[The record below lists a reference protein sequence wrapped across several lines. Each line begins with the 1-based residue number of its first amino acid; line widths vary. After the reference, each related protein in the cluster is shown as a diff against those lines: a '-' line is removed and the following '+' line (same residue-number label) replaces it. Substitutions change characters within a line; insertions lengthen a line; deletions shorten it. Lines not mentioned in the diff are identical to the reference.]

1 MPLVVFHHH
10 RTFIFCLQTEA
21 HYSPVKHTS
30 CRKSIAEV
38 NMGVK
43 AWTSLSVSVT
53 AGVAILLVAVNLGY
67 VQDPLLPPVVTAE
80 ESCSSFMRPYMED
93 GIPDTYGRIKPF
105 ADDFFGTAGDEL
117 LKEMNTQNI
126 ESYLKYLTSQGHMA
140 GTKQDLEQAEHLRKL
155 WLEQGLD
162 QVFLQPY
169 HVQLSHPDIAKPN
182 KVYLMDENG
191 EVKFT
196 STIFEEPLDGVAY
209 DDSIPPAFLAFAPAG
224 TVVTDELVFVNYGRY
239 EDFVAVEEMGI
250 KIKGRVV
257 IAKFGSIFRGDKVQ
271 NAERFN
277 ASGIIL
283 YTDPSDY
290 HPESDSGGLAYPHSF
305 WLPGSG
311 IQRGSIVV
319 HDGDPT
325 TPGYPALEGAY
336 RLPKDKT
343 DSPRIPAHTLSYN
356 DARKLLVNMGGPEVR
371 EDWKGRLNI
380 TYRMGPKLARK
391 GWTLKLEVN
400 NKKHIV
406 PTYNVIGVIQGSE
419 EPDRYVILGN
429 HRDAWTFGSCDP
441 SSATAVQMELTR
453 ALGQLVKQGWRPRR
467 SIVFGSWGAGEYG
480 FFGPWEWVEEY
491 LKVFQMRAVAHLN
504 VDLAIIYTYNIQIS
518 ATPALHKIIKE
529 ATKKAPAPDKS
540 LGYETLWDHWTS
552 RHRAASPDLLDWK
565 LGSISEHAPFYQGI
579 GVPTSYMVWEI
590 NFDEF
595 HWSDYPLYHTTFED
609 FDAMKNIL
617 DPEFRYHLSM
627 GHLWGLMAIG
637 LADARILPMDPEDET
652 VMLRKMLVD
661 LKNEYG
667 HTLKQKGIN
676 FASVE
681 TVIDHF
687 DNVAQDFN
695 RRLSTYTNVSPL
707 LARQLNDQLLMLE
720 KCYIDAEGSP
730 LRPHM
735 KNMVFGTNNFNQY
748 DGWTAPAVRDA
759 IWEATQ
765 CQGECIQ
772 EWETVK
778 QHISILQYVINSA
791 VLAMKD
797 FQTF

>member
-1 MPLVVFHHH
+1 MRF
-10 RTFIFCLQTEA
+10 Q
-21 HYSPVKHTS
+21 
-30 CRKSIAEV
+30 
-38 NMGVK
+38 
-43 AWTSLSVSVT
+43 AWPGLS
-53 AGVAILLVAVNLGY
+53 AGVAAGLAVLVTANLLGVAQDFLG
-67 VQDPLLPPVVTAE
+67 LPSATAE
-80 ESCSSFMRPYMED
+80 EACPASMRSHVEE
-93 GIPDTYGRIKPF
+93 GKPDSEGRVKPF
-105 ADDFFGTAGDEL
+105 GEDYFGSAGEEL
-117 LKEMNTQNI
+117 LREMNAENI
-126 ESYLKYLTSQGHMA
+126 EEYLKYLTSQGHMA

-169 HVQLSHPDIAKPN
+169 HVQLSHPDLAKPN
-182 KVYLMDENG
+182 KVYLMNEKG
-191 EVKFT
+191 EAKFT
-196 STIFEEPLDGVAY
+196 SAIFEEPLDGVAY

-239 EDFVAVEEMGI
+239 EDFVAVEGMGI
-250 KIKGRVV
+250 KVAGRVV
-257 IAKFGSIFRGDKVQ
+257 IAKFGSIFRGDKSF
-271 NAERFN
+271 ERPRGSTLQAF
-277 ASGIIL
+277 IL

-290 HPESDSGGLAYPHSF
+290 HPESESGGLAYPHSL

-325 TPGYPALEGAY
+325 TPNYPALEGVY
-336 RLPKDKT
+336 RLPEDKT
-343 DSPRIPAHTLSYN
+343 DSPKIPAHTLSYN

-371 EDWKGRLNI
+371 EEWKGRLNI
-380 TYRMGPKLARK
+380 TYRMGPELARK

-406 PTYNVIGVIQGSE
+406 PTYNVIGLIRGSE

-453 ALGQLVKQGWRPRR
+453 SLGQLVKQGWRPRR
-467 SIVFGSWGAGEYG
+467 SIVFGSWGAGEFG

-491 LKVFQMRAVAHLN
+491 LKVFEMRAVAHLN

-518 ATPALHKIIKE
+518 ATPLLHKIIKE

-552 RHRAASPDLLDWK
+552 RHRAASPELLDWK

-590 NFDEF
+590 NFSEVD
-595 HWSDYPLYHTTFED
+595 WSDYPLYHTTFED

-652 VMLRKMLVD
+652 IMLKKMIAD
-661 LKNEYG
+661 LKNEFG
-667 HTLKQKGIN
+667 QTLKQKGI
-676 FASVE
+676 SLTPVD
-681 TVIDHF
+681 TTIDHF
-687 DNVAQDFN
+687 NDVARDFN
-695 RRLSTYTNVSPL
+695 RRLATYTNVSPL

-720 KCYIDAEGSP
+720 KCYIDAAGSP

-735 KNMVFGTNNFNQY
+735 KNMVLGTNNFNQY
-748 DGWTAPAVRDA
+748 DGWTAPGVRDA
-759 IWEATQ
+759 VWEATR

-772 EWETVK
+772 KWETVK
-778 QHISILQYVINSA
+778 KQISILQYVINSA
-791 VLAMKD
+791 VLTMKD
-797 FQTF
+797 IQSF